1 MNRATRD
8 KFATRTDQTAL
19 DGGNA
24 CWETAPKV
32 FAKLNEDFGP
42 FDLDLTAN
50 TSNHLAPWFG
60 PGSPLSMEIDGADRA
75 CTDCL
80 IVPWHRFGHNG
91 YSNPPYGPFVAK
103 VLSKAVAEA
112 NAGFRST
119 FLLPLRVTAAFRAFV
134 LHGASDLLLCTSRL
148 VFFENGLPR
157 CSYDKQGRPHADTAM
172 FDSMIVRY
180 APQARKRD
188 VCPRLA
194 EWDVPIHVTRAHVEQ
209 WAALHPY
216 RPKAVG
222 E

>member
-91 YSNPPYGPFVAK
+91 YSNPPYGRVSRVRAPRCIGSLVVHESAGVFRERVA
-103 VLSKAVAEA
+103 AMQ
-112 NAGFRST
+112 
-119 FLLPLRVTAAFRAFV
+119 LRQTGTAARGYCDVRQHDRA
-134 LHGASDLLLCTSRL
+134 LCAAGP
-148 VFFENGLPR
+148 EAR
-157 CSYDKQGRPHADTAM
+157 CLSA
-172 FDSMIVRY
+172 
-180 APQARKRD
+180 AR
-188 VCPRLA
+188 
-194 EWDVPIHVTRAHVEQ
+194 
-209 WAALHPY
+209 
-216 RPKAVG
+216 
-222 E
+222 